1 MISEKWAKWAW
12 YFKKN
17 ICQYFLPEV
26 NLSFQEKWEF
36 WKMCICPCELD
47 SFHILKGLSIRSGL
61 SILMNNKCDYLTLCS
76 ELSHLGKI
84 CLPQGTKHFQM
95 TSVYYQI
102 MNDLNIH
109 PKYKVD
115 QWILK
120 SVLLIATKNCYL
132 LSFGVV

>member
-1 MISEKWAKWAW
+1 MISEKWAKWAC
-12 YFKKN
+12 YVRKN
-17 ICQYFLPEV
+17 ICRYFLPEV
-26 NLSFQEKWEF
+26 NLSFQEKSEF

-61 SILMNNKCDYLTLCS
+61 SILMINKCDYLTLCN
-76 ELSHLGKI
+76 ELSQSWED
-84 CLPQGTKHFQM
+84 LPTPETKHFQM
-95 TSVYYQI
+95 TSVYYKI
-102 MNDLNIH
+102 MNELNIH